1 MKPLSVGEV
10 ECLSFVHLFPAG
22 HLSSSSI
29 YPVCLAPYLIVTT
42 CSDGRVRFWRCAVDQ
57 DLGLVPTSIA
67 TAGSV
72 SESEAGRTYRWEPWS
87 LLNEE
92 EDNNSAVSVLGRPVA
107 VSCSY
112 TGRLAVSF
120 KQPSTVPGSR
130 DFSMHVSIYEC
141 ESTGGSEW
149 VLEQTIHLEDVARPT
164 EALDPRVSVDS
175 NLFVYSKSDLFLH
188 KDSPNIKH
196 FVHLDWLSKEDGSHI
211 LTVGVGSSILMYG
224 RISGMVSEQT
234 SGKDGGAVAVIA
246 LPLGGSIKQG
256 VRSRWVLLRSVDLVS
271 SVDGTPSLP
280 VSLSWVRDGILVVG
294 MDCEM
299 HVYAQWRQD
308 KKPGDSESESLCS
321 AEDIPGGA
329 RSSAVATTEARG
341 RSKSVFEGS
350 AGMDDMFRAPPVLQD
365 GGLFE
370 AAHSLSPTLPQYH
383 PTQLLELM
391 DLGKVRRAKAIL
403 SHLVKCI
410 AGEVAVV
417 RDVEAGEGGGR
428 RHLSRTISVS
438 GSTAKDTIVA
448 GREGARDYTEIN
460 SIPPLPLYALLSADL
475 DTSYKAGEEA
485 GKGGKAKEAEAQKSG
500 EDQYSDLF
508 QVPAVT
514 TDDFVSFAA
523 EKPER
528 RSRVI
533 NLSQYG
539 PTYFGPEHAQVLSS
553 HLMHSSLPG
562 LTRLEQMFLVA
573 LADTVATTSAEVGTS
588 DPQYT
593 GESANSMLRCVT

>member
-1 MKPLSVGEV
+1 M
-10 ECLSFVHLFPAG
+10 
-22 HLSSSSI
+22 
-29 YPVCLAPYLIVTT
+29 TT
-42 CSDGRVRFWRCAVDQ
+42 CSDGKVRFWRCGVEV
-57 DLGLVPTSIA
+57 DLGSANPEEDHV
-67 TAGSV
+67 
-72 SESEAGRTYRWEPWS
+72 YRWVPWS
-87 LLNEE
+87 LMNEE
-92 EDNNSAVSVLGRPVA
+92 EDNDSAVCVSGRPVA

-112 TGRLAVSF
+112 TGRLAISF
-120 KQPSTVPGSR
+120 KQLSLSNGLTSKE
-130 DFSMHVSIYEC
+130 FSMHVSIYEC

-149 VLEQTIHLEDVARPT
+149 VLEQTIHLDDFTKAANV
-164 EALDPRVSVDS
+164 LDPRVSVDS
-175 NLFVYSKSDLFLH
+175 NLFVYSKSDLYMN

-211 LTVGVGSSILMYG
+211 LTVGVGSNILMYG
-224 RISGMVSEQT
+224 RISGIVTEQT
-234 SGKDGGAVAVIA
+234 SSKDGLAVIT

-256 VRSRWVLLRSVDLVS
+256 IRSRWVLLRSVDLVS

-308 KKPGDSESESLCS
+308 KKPADAEGDGQSPSEITQSISMVPESR
-321 AEDIPGGA
+321 P
-329 RSSAVATTEARG
+329 
-341 RSKSVFEGS
+341 RSKSVFEGTT
-350 AGMDDMFRAPPVLQD
+350 AMDEAFRAPAVLQD

-417 RDVEAGEGGGR
+417 RDVEAEEGGTR

-438 GSTAKDTIVA
+438 GSTAKDTILA
-448 GREGARDYTEIN
+448 GRDGGRDYTEIN

-485 GKGGKAKEAEAQKSG
+485 TKGKGTEG
-500 EDQYSDLF
+500 EDQNLGKDQYADLF

-523 EKPER
+523 EKKEK

-573 LADTVATTSAEVGTS
+573 LADTVATTSAEVSSGM
-588 DPQYT
+588 DKQYS
-593 GESANSMLRCVT
+593 GEWCCCYAADSAL

>member
-1 MKPLSVGEV
+1 MRDPTRVQRKFTLP
-10 ECLSFVHLFPAG
+10 PG

-29 YPVCLAPYLIVTT
+29 YPVCLAPYLIVTA
-42 CSDGRVRFWRCAVDQ
+42 CSDGRVRFWRC
-57 DLGLVPTSIA
+57 
-67 TAGSV
+67 SV
-72 SESEAGRTYRWEPWS
+72 ESEAAPSYRWEPWC

-92 EDNNSAVSVLGRPVA
+92 EDNNSALTVSGRPVA

-112 TGRLAVSF
+112 TGRLAVAF
-120 KQPSTVPGSR
+120 KQLVSTELGSSSK
-130 DFSMHVSIYEC
+130 DFSMHVSIFEC

-149 VLEQTIHLEDVARPT
+149 VLEQTIHLDDFGKPVS
-164 EALDPRVSVDS
+164 ALDPRISVDS
-175 NLFVYSKSDLFLH
+175 NLVVYSKSDLFVR
-188 KDSPNIKH
+188 KQNPNIKH

-224 RISGMVSEQT
+224 RISGIVAEQT
-234 SGKDGGAVAVIA
+234 GGKDGMAVVT
-246 LPLGGSIKQG
+246 LPLGGSVKQG

-280 VSLSWVRDGILVVG
+280 VSLSWVRDGILVIG

-299 HVYAQWRQD
+299 HVYAQWYQD
-308 KKPGDSESESLCS
+308 KKPSDSEDNDDAFTVKKNAIEMT
-321 AEDIPGGA
+321 DDVIRVP
-329 RSSAVATTEARG
+329 AVI
-341 RSKSVFEGS
+341 
-350 AGMDDMFRAPPVLQD
+350 QD

-417 RDVEAGEGGGR
+417 RDAVAGEGGAR
-428 RHLSRTISVS
+428 RHLSRTISVT

-448 GREGARDYTEIN
+448 GRDGGRDYTEIN

-475 DTSYKAGEEA
+475 DTSYRNKLADDVKCQERET
-485 GKGGKAKEAEAQKSG
+485 QKSS
-500 EDQYSDLF
+500 EDQYAELF
-508 QVPAVT
+508 QDPLVN
-514 TDDFVSFAA
+514 TDDFASFAWADKA
-523 EKPER
+523 EKKEKKT
-528 RSRVI
+528 RVI
-533 NLSQYG
+533 DLSQYG
-539 PTYFGPEHAQVLSS
+539 PTCFGPEHAQVLSS

-573 LADTVATTSAEVGTS
+573 LADTVATTSAEVGGAT
-588 DPQYT
+588 DKQYR
-593 GESANSMLRCVT
+593 GEFFHFP

>member
-1 MKPLSVGEV
+1 MDNV
-10 ECLSFVHLFPAG
+10 FVNVVFYFESIMCVIKILGVLFKG

-42 CSDGRVRFWRCAVDQ
+42 CSDGRVRFWHCRVDM
-57 DLGLVPTSIA
+57 DLSAPHPEETIS
-67 TAGSV
+67 
-72 SESEAGRTYRWEPWS
+72 YRWEHWR
-87 LLNEE
+87 LLKDE
-92 EDNNSAVSVLGRPVA
+92 EDNDSCVSVAGRPVA

-120 KQPSTVPGSR
+120 KQVLPENEGGMPQ
-130 DFSMHVSIYEC
+130 DFSMLVSIYEC

-149 VLEQTIHLEDVARPT
+149 VLEQTIHLDDFSKPVKT
-164 EALDPRVSVDS
+164 LDPRVSVDS
-175 NLFVYSKSDLFLH
+175 NLVVYSKSDLFVA

-211 LTVGVGSSILMYG
+211 LTVGVGSNILMYG
-224 RISGMVSEQT
+224 RISGVVTEQT
-234 SGKDGGAVAVIA
+234 GVKDGMAVT

-256 VRSRWVLLRSVDLVS
+256 IRSRWVLLRSVNLVS

-308 KKPGDSESESLCS
+308 EKPGDSDDNGISSPEGV
-321 AEDIPGGA
+321 GG
-329 RSSAVATTEARG
+329 RTMSVSNEGRG
-341 RSKSVFEGS
+341 QSKSVLESS
-350 AGMDDMFRAPPVLQD
+350 AGIDDVFRPPAVIQD

-391 DLGKVRRAKAIL
+391 DLGRARRAKAIL
-403 SHLVKCI
+403 AHLVKCI

-417 RDVEAGEGGGR
+417 RDVEAGEGGAR
-428 RHLSRTISVS
+428 RHLSRTISVT

-448 GREGARDYTEIN
+448 GRNGGRDYTEIN
-460 SIPPLPLYALLSADL
+460 SIPPLPLYALLYADQ
-475 DTSYKAGEEA
+475 DTSYKTAEEVGKA
-485 GKGGKAKEAEAQKSG
+485 GKGAERETQKKP
-500 EDQYSDLF
+500 EHQYADLF
-508 QVPAVT
+508 QVQAVT
-514 TDDFVSFAA
+514 TDDFMSFAA
-523 EKPER
+523 EKPEKK
-528 RSRVI
+528 SRVI

-573 LADTVATTSAEVGTS
+573 LADTVATTSAEEAGPT
-588 DPQYT
+588 DKQYT
-593 GESANSMLRCVT
+593 GEFTSHADFKS